1 MTFLGI
7 EPLVATTTHSL
18 WLQIALVGVWVGIVG
33 VLAEWLS
40 RSKLANPEVVRKVVH
55 IGTGNVILFAW
66 WLNIPVW
73 VGIGASILFGAIA
86 FLSYYLPILASI
98 NGVGRNSLGTFFYA
112 ISIGILMAWFWP
124 TQQPYYAVLGILIMT
139 WGDGLAALVGQR
151 FGKHSYKLW
160 GMQKSW
166 EGSSTMAGVSFLIS
180 ALILLSVHGPI
191 WQTWFTALVVAL
203 AATGLEAFSKFGVDN
218 LSVPI
223 GSAAIGFA
231 LGQLLL

>member
-1 MTFLGI
+1 
-7 EPLVATTTHSL
+7 
-18 WLQIALVGVWVGIVG
+18 
-33 VLAEWLS
+33 
-40 RSKLANPEVVRKVVH
+40 VVRKVVH